1 MIKGRSHGDSP
12 RDYSYIYCYVTVVM
26 AAELTHVIVCRCVIW
41 TWFWCCTAVI
51 ASLGGRKGT
60 KEPQRDG
67 ECYFFL
73 LFRLRGRGRRNG
85 VWPVSTFIW
94 LRHYLYCGCG
104 LCYDSIYLLYI
115 FSSNGKKKDETD

>member
-1 MIKGRSHGDSP
+1 SVPHCVILFPPSHLRYFCSLLIRLLSCSTFFPYTTLFRS
-12 RDYSYIYCYVTVVM
+12 
-26 AAELTHVIVCRCVIW
+26 RCVIW

-73 LFRLRGRGRRNG
+73 LFCLRCRGRRNG

-94 LRHYLYCGCG
+94 LRHYLYCGCVF
-104 LCYDSIYLLYI
+104 CYDRIYL
-115 FSSNGKKKDETD
+115 